1 MGGAP
6 PPQEGKESHGT
17 EGGAKG
23 ESGRHTAISRSCT
36 AALDYL
42 PSHMRVV
49 EEAHGVAFPA
59 VKMTMW
65 KDGDFCGRLVMH
77 ISVGRSA
84 GDSLVDV

>member
-1 MGGAP
+1 
-6 PPQEGKESHGT
+6 
-17 EGGAKG
+17 
-23 ESGRHTAISRSCT
+23 
-36 AALDYL
+36 
-42 PSHMRVV
+42 MRVV